1 MPTAIAAATTVRV
14 GVPTPWLRLA
24 CAQCRRSLS
33 ASPAVASGH
42 NRWSKIRHDKGA
54 ADAKKTALRSS
65 FTKALTMYSQLYGGD
80 VDTNPR
86 LAATV
91 TAAKKAGVPKAIIE
105 GAVARGQGR
114 SADGARLESATYEI
128 MMPPGVAV
136 IVDLETTS
144 KLRAMQDLNA
154 LVRRRGGSATPTKFF
169 FTRRGR
175 VVLGGTAAAAETEDE
190 RGSAGSAGS
199 AGVRAV
205 AADDILDDAI
215 EAGAEDVE
223 TDEASG
229 RIVVWTPPLQT
240 AAVVDRVAPKFGLA
254 VRSADTVWAA
264 NGATLAPVGQ
274 GDDLRKLAELV
285 ASLRSHPEVRA
296 IYANAVQGD
305 APDEAW
311 QQIAGELD
319 W

>member
-114 SADGARLESATYEI
+114 SADGARGI
-128 MMPPGVAV
+128 
-136 IVDLETTS
+136 
-144 KLRAMQDLNA
+144 
-154 LVRRRGGSATPTKFF
+154 
-169 FTRRGR
+169 
-175 VVLGGTAAAAETEDE
+175 AAAAETEDE